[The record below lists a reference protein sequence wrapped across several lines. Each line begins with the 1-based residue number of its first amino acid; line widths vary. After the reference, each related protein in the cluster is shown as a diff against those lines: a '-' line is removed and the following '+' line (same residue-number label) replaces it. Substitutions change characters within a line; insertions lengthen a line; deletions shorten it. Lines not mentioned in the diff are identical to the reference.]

1 MPTPIGPQL
10 TAAVRRVRPRSAPT
24 PPRRTPLLFFLVV
37 FALAVPFWVLGAEWD
52 IQLLPGLPIAA
63 LMFVCPALAAVIL
76 SWREHGAA
84 GVSAQLKRAL
94 DYGRIR
100 SAVWLAP
107 ILLLKPALAAAA
119 WGIMRLQ
126 GTPVPVP
133 HFEILPALALI
144 VVFFIAALGEELG
157 WSGYALDPLQ
167 GRWDALRASLVLG
180 AAWAVFHY
188 VALVQAHRS
197 AEWIAWW
204 SLGTVAAR
212 VVMVWLY
219 NNTGK
224 SVFAA
229 ALFHMMTNVTW
240 QLFPVNGSY
249 FDPRVTG
256 LILALVAV
264 IIVVVWR
271 PQTLVQP
278 RSTTHSVIDGETSQP
293 T

>member
-1 MPTPIGPQL
+1 M
-10 TAAVRRVRPRSAPT
+10 
-24 PPRRTPLLFFLVV
+24 LFFLVV

-94 DYGRIR
+94 DYDRIR

-133 HFEILPALALI
+133 HFEMLPALALI

-188 VALVQAHRS
+188 VALVQVHRS

-224 SVFAA
+224 SVFAVS
-229 ALFHMMTNVTW
+229 LFHMTSNVSW
-240 QLFPVNGSY
+240 QLFPVSGSY
-249 FDPRVTG
+249 MDPRLDG
-256 LILALVAV
+256 LLMAAVAV
-264 IIVVVWR
+264 VVVVVWG
-271 PQTLVQP
+271 P
-278 RSTTHSVIDGETSQP
+278 RTFTRQKVP
-293 T
+293 